1 MVPACGSAGYT
12 THDQAGCE
20 KMKQE
25 KIITE
30 PLLENILKPK
40 NDASFNSCVR

>member
-25 KIITE
+25 KIITK
-30 PLLENILKPK
+30 PLLEKILIQK
-40 NDASFNSCVR
+40 

>member
-12 THDQAGCE
+12 THDIQADCE

-25 KIITE
+25 KIIITK
-30 PLLENILKPK
+30 PLLEKILIQK
-40 NDASFNSCVR
+40 